1 MLLEATIQ
9 NKSICPFCF
18 PAHSFRSCDS
28 CLFLRRSSFVMQW
41 SSLLN
46 QRERFTQSGSSRC
59 FSSWSA
65 TNGHQISFPFT
76 LSLAIVSISFLS
88 PLFLPLC
95 SPVSKKRCRTR
106 WNGKESYSVGLLA
119 NENSFGQGLPE
130 YDFVNGAFYTY
141 TQVHERIRILIFHET
156 YVCNKYLVIS
166 IYIVQ
171 IGLQLCQYRRSNSN
185 DILKCC
191 VQHTR
196 YRRKKFCGEWSKT
209 FVGQCIPFF
218 SFVFYSWRAAN
229 SPMG

>member
-9 NKSICPFCF
+9 NKGIICPFCF
-18 PAHSFRSCDS
+18 LAHSFRPCDS

-65 TNGHQISFPFT
+65 TNGHRISFPFT
-76 LSLAIVSISFLS
+76 LSLAIVTVSFLS

-106 WNGKESYSVGLLA
+106 WNGKESYSALVCW
-119 NENSFGQGLPE
+119 P
-130 YDFVNGAFYTY
+130 T
-141 TQVHERIRILIFHET
+141 RIRSDKGFRNTISSTELSIHIYTGTRKNSNTNIFHET

-171 IGLQLCQYRRSNSN
+171 IGLELYQYRRNNSN
-185 DILKCC
+185 EILK
-191 VQHTR
+191 
-196 YRRKKFCGEWSKT
+196 RR
-209 FVGQCIPFF
+209 V
-218 SFVFYSWRAAN
+218 
-229 SPMG
+229 